1 VSEKKTT
8 TGKGS
13 PKKSKAQKKKKPPKA
28 RLRVV
33 RNRTSPDLEFMDAPS
48 FGDIQAPDG
57 FRVVSYSQAMMEY
70 ASPVLEA
77 SESQDMKELNDRM
90 QIAMLC
96 WNHSIAGDLMPGPR
110 TPEAEIIRKIG
121 KALKLSKQEASE
133 FFAKMIERKSYL
145 FPEELQQ
152 RGVPSM
158 VMRKEMSHIIAP
170 FDLNRVNFLEKPIS
184 PDQNDKKFVNNLVKL
199 DSFIMRRAEYD
210 EYEDLFTSVLESST
224 ELFDKWLMAKG
235 VEEFRQELGWFPET
249 LCNFVYGYLHE
260 DAFVLK
266 SLPPEYLAVFFSDFV
281 LRKVV
286 IEPHLYTYIP
296 ASIKLFYT
304 FLWEKKYLNNPVPV
318 MTVIDEIETHFIE
331 ILRERFG

>member
-33 RNRTSPDLEFMDAPS
+33 SNRTSPDLEFMEMPS

-70 ASPVLEA
+70 AAPVLEA

-90 QIAMLC
+90 QVAMLC
-96 WNHSIAGDLMPGPR
+96 WNHGISGDLMPGPR
-110 TPEAEIIRKIG
+110 TPEAEIVRKIG
-121 KALKLSKQEASE
+121 KTLKLSKQEASE
-133 FFAKMIERKSYL
+133 FFKKMMERKSYL

-170 FDLNRVNFLEKPIS
+170 FDLNRVNFLEKPIP
-184 PDQNDKKFVNNLVKL
+184 PDQKDKKFINNLDKL
-199 DSFIMRRAEYD
+199 DSFIMRRADYD
-210 EYEDLFTSVLESST
+210 EYEGLFLQVGEGST
-224 ELFDKWLMAKG
+224 NLFERWLVAKG
-235 VEEFRQELGWFPET
+235 VEEYRQDLVWYPET

-260 DAFVLK
+260 DSFVLK
-266 SLPPEYLAVFFSDFV
+266 SIPPEYLAVFLTDFV
-281 LRKVV
+281 LRKVM
-286 IEPHLYTYIP
+286 IEPHMYTFIP

-304 FLWEKKYLNNPVPV
+304 FLWEKNYLDNPVPFMV
-318 MTVIDEIETHFIE
+318 VIDEIEPHFIE
-331 ILRERFG
+331 LLRERFG